1 MTCNNIAKRQRG
13 GSTSSRT
20 QFRGGKNLVF
30 DVLSIFQTQRLRKI
44 HEILVI
50 FMHFSQRISGSFSAP
65 REVLISS
72 LVPLESSFQKLSN
85 GTRLDVGSSRGAECE
100 RERVRWNHSFW
111 WLIFWFLKN
120 KRLVLSAT
128 RSSDLELGT
137 VGKLFLQAFQ
147 RHQARCW
154 KFPLCRMRAGTSSLK
169 AQFWWWIFNFFF
181 FAFAGML
188 PWNKHKLVLR

>member
-1 MTCNNIAKRQRG
+1 MKFWWFSC
-13 GSTSSRT
+13 
-20 QFRGGKNLVF
+20 
-30 DVLSIFQTQRLRKI
+30 IF
-44 HEILVI
+44 H
-50 FMHFSQRISGSFSAP
+50 HFSQRISGSFSAP
-65 REVLISS
+65 WEVLISS

-169 AQFWWWIFNFFF
+169 AQFWWWIFIYFFF
-181 FAFAGML
+181 WRLQGCYRETNINSCCGRLWATLGDFFQI
-188 PWNKHKLVLR
+188 LRP